1 MERARTL
8 LFQLRDFFLALP
20 PAKRATFLG
29 LSGGVLVATLALV
42 YWVQAPTYKVL
53 FSQLDSAD
61 AGGVVEFLKSEHIPY
76 RVNQEGGRI
85 EVPSGRVHETRMA
98 LAAKGIPQGG
108 GVGFE
113 LFDKQTLGMTD
124 FVQRL
129 GYQRALQGELA
140 RTIAEL
146 SAVEA
151 ARVHLALPERS
162 LFVAE
167 DRNPSAS
174 VVVRLRPGRTL
185 DSQQVDGIV
194 HMVAGSVEGLLPGE
208 VTVVD
213 VHGNI
218 LSRDVQEDGHNPTQT
233 LQAYQRE
240 LEEEYVDRIQT
251 MLERV
256 LGPGHAVARVSVD
269 LDRAQVEETLENF
282 DPDAAAVRTER
293 RSTESSA
300 HGSAVGIPGVDAT
313 LTNDPDAETQQKS
326 PLSEREDTQLSYEI
340 SKHTSRRIETV
351 GALKR
356 LSVAVLV
363 DGIPQPAAAAATDGE
378 STEGGA
384 EAPAAVAFVPRPQ
397 EELDRYRELVK
408 RAVGFSEDRGD
419 EIEVISAPFHA
430 TEPTTLEGP
439 GFLAQVGAYS
449 DHIWRVVGLVVVLLV
464 GLFVVRPFLL
474 AMADRAPMPEPEPS
488 IAELED
494 DSAEN
499 LALPG
504 PSAFRQGITQIARDN
519 PEEAAMVIKQW
530 VQQRQEQG
538 VES

>member
-1 MERARTL
+1 MDRARTL

-29 LSGGVLVATLALV
+29 LSAGVLFGTIALA
-42 YWVQAPTYKVL
+42 YWVQVPSYRVL
-53 FSQLDSAD
+53 FNRLDSSD
-61 AGGVVEFLKSEHIPY
+61 AGAVVEYLKAEHIPY
-76 RVNQEGGRI
+76 RVNADGGRI

-98 LAAKGIPQGG
+98 LAAQGVPQGG

-129 GYQRALQGELA
+129 GFQRALQGELA
-140 RTIAEL
+140 RSIAEL

-167 DRNPSAS
+167 DRKPSAS
-174 VVVRLRPGRTL
+174 VVVRLRAGRTL
-185 DSQQVDGIV
+185 DLDQVDGIV
-194 HMVAGSVEGLLPGE
+194 HLVAGSVEGMIPSE

-213 VHGNI
+213 VNGNI
-218 LSRDVQEDGHNPTQT
+218 LSRELQQDGHTPAQT

-240 LEEEYVDRIQT
+240 LEEVYVGRIET

-269 LDRAQVEETLENF
+269 VDRAQVEETLENY

-293 RSTESSA
+293 RTSESNS
-300 HGSAVGIPGVDAT
+300 HGSATGVPGVDAT
-313 LTNDPDAETQQKS
+313 LTNDPDAAGGPAN
-326 PLSEREDTQLSYEI
+326 PLSEREDAQLTYEI
-340 SKHTSRRIETV
+340 SKHTSRRVETV
-351 GALKR
+351 GGLKR

-363 DGIPQPAAAAATDGE
+363 DGAAPPAAAEGE
-378 STEGGA
+378 DGA
-384 EAPAAVAFVPRPQ
+384 ETPAAAFVPRPA

-408 RAVGFSEDRGD
+408 RAVGFNEDRGD

-430 TEPTTLEGP
+430 TDPVLLEGP
-439 GFLAQVGAYS
+439 GFFAQVGEWS
-449 DHIWRVVGLVVVLLV
+449 DQIWRAIGLVVVLVV

-474 AMADRAPMPEPEPS
+474 AMADRAPVAEPEPTTLNALDGD
-488 IAELED
+488 IG
-494 DSAEN
+494 EN

-504 PSAFRQGITQIARDN
+504 PSALRRGITEIARDN

-530 VQQRQEQG
+530 VEG
-538 VES
+538 AES